1 MYSTNNKNLER
12 QNKVEEQNIIIDPTK
27 TCNVWIDDLFLPQG
41 SEKECLKRWKNARKP
56 WENQQ
61 PIGRKNAFRQNQ
73 GTGVVQAAR
82 KIFSSQ
88 ILIKSSRA
96 SSLKM
101 TRSILPTRSIM
112 FLDPKSQN
120 VSRIFPPLS
129 S

>member
-61 PIGRKNAFRQNQ
+61 PIGRK
-73 GTGVVQAAR
+73 
-82 KIFSSQ
+82 KCISP
-88 ILIKSSRA
+88 KSGDWCGA
-96 SSLKM
+96 SSKENLLV
-101 TRSILPTRSIM
+101 TNP
-112 FLDPKSQN
+112 DQ
-120 VSRIFPPLS
+120 IFTCFITENDAFNLAH
-129 S
+129 